1 MLKRSG
7 IALIAALLI
16 APSVLAESVTSRLDF
31 VGSFRWRVEDPAFGG
46 FSAIEMKD
54 DGLWFYALSDRSSLV
69 EGRFVRDERGRIT
82 AIASGPVKPLTL
94 KGGKPAKLDAE
105 GLALSPDGALWIS
118 EETRHRV
125 YGSRTPGQELVP
137 LPPVPG
143 SEKLIRNQSFEG
155 LAMDGKGALYTFP
168 ENPQSDSELPVYRFR
183 DGKWTIPYT
192 LRHDPEWL
200 AVGADFGPD
209 GRLYLLERG
218 FGRLSGFRS
227 RIRSFA
233 ITDISAGDEQ
243 VLLQTPFRQY
253 GNLEGL
259 SVWEDGEGYLVFT
272 MISDDNFL
280 PLLLHTDI
288 VEYRSREALDRHA
301 SRE

>member
-1 MLKRSG
+1 MLKRSS

-16 APSVLAESVTSRLDF
+16 APSVLAEAVTNRLDF
-31 VGSFRWRVEDPAFGG
+31 IGSFRWRMDTPAFGG
-46 FSAIEMKD
+46 FSAIEVKD
-54 DGLWFYALSDRSSLV
+54 DGQSFYALSDRSWLA
-69 EGRFVRDERGRIT
+69 EGRFVRDEKGRIT

-94 KGGKPAKLDAE
+94 KGGKPADLDAE
-105 GLALSPDGALWIS
+105 GLALSPDGRLWIS
-118 EETRHRV
+118 EENRHLV

-155 LAMDGKGALYTFP
+155 LAIDDKGALYTFP
-168 ENPQSDSELPVYRFR
+168 ENPQSETELPVYRFK
-183 DGKWTIPYT
+183 DGKWTIPYS

-233 ITDISAGDEQ
+233 ITDTSAGDEQ

-272 MISDDNFL
+272 IISDDNFL